1 MINLPKGHR
10 LSKQRSI
17 RMRDLAGEQYVQRA
31 FCWRY
36 DRVRDMVDKV
46 SDADGARYEVVYK
59 SDRDDWV
66 LGMVA
71 SGFGFGFWPGHSI
84 IHDGIIARPLVD
96 PEYWRNIHLVTVRD
110 KPQSHI
116 VGALVH
122 EAMSTEWAN
131 EGALQAISRQISFLQ
146 SETPIFGLDLL
157 ARQKKAGPFCW

>member
-17 RMRDLAGEQYVQRA
+17 RIRDLAGEQYVQRA

-46 SDADGARYEVVYK
+46 SDADSARYEVVYK

-146 SETPIFGLDLL
+146 SETPIFSLDLL